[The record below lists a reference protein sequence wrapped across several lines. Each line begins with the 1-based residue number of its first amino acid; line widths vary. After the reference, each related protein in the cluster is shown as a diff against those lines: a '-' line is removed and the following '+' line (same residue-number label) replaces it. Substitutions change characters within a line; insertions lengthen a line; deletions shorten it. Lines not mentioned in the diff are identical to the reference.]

1 MSKSIG
7 VSKTNEVAITEIE
20 EKIFEIDITRKCHL
34 IDVIP
39 MGAVRMTRSDT
50 WKINPNHKNEKQRQR
65 PAVTRYWAFKNK
77 VVQECTKTNYIMKNT
92 IDVVFFLPMPESWSL
107 KKKERMNGMPHKS
120 RPDVD
125 NIVKGFMDA
134 LKDEDGDVWR
144 VTAEKRYAYKGSI
157 LVYE

>member
-1 MSKSIG
+1 MSDIIDIN
-7 VSKTNEVAITEIE
+7 VAQTVEEVTINVTEEVIQVQEIIEVE

-77 VVQECTKTNYIMKNT
+77 VVQECTKTNYIMK
-92 IDVVFFLPMPESWSL
+92 
-107 KKKERMNGMPHKS
+107 R
-120 RPDVD
+120 
-125 NIVKGFMDA
+125 
-134 LKDEDGDVWR
+134 
-144 VTAEKRYAYKGSI
+144 
-157 LVYE
+157 